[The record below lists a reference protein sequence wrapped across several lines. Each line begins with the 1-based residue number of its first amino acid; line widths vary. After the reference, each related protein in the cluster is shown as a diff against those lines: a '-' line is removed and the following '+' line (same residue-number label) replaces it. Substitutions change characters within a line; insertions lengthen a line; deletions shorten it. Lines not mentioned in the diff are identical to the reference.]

1 MGFLTFVFCT
11 LFFAINASAV
21 VVVNGVSQESQVGD
35 TIAINA
41 NLTSGENFVNWKI
54 TYGNGKFGNKKIFN
68 TTFIP
73 STDSVVIEYV
83 TQKGSHKVLTD
94 KETTYPYY
102 ENAIFIPYN
111 SSYGIATE
119 YTAKEDGTYALL
131 IDALFKTSM
140 YNFADDNS
148 FTKPVQFLSQRKD
161 PNGKNI
167 NTTPYTFAFYFEL
180 KKNLTQNTLLSIFDP
195 INTLNEN
202 YSIHVERT
210 YNLNT
215 AVDGKGSIEVL
226 ETYRTMNLKGDSINI
241 KAIAQTDNKFD
252 HWKVTSG
259 NCLIQ
264 NTNQDSTY
272 LVFKTTDCEVKAFFA
287 EGKINTIT
295 EKPVQYSTEK
305 DFFAKK
311 VSTGSTGVRFSF
323 TAPADGNYTFVIS
336 NKTPNAPL
344 TSTSYKSNDF
354 LTSQTSKNFSGTY
367 SETLTLTKG
376 QAIGFTVNSQTNQ
389 NFWISYATQALSIKV
404 SPNTNGVTTPASE
417 YNPAYAGAKYF
428 IGANAN
434 EGYRFSDW
442 QIVSGNATIDEKNSP
457 FTFITINSNT
467 EIKANYKK
475 NQVQTLTTTKTKFN
489 YQKHYYNEAS
499 LSTIRFK
506 LSIPDTNTNV
516 IQIKSIDSKKAILTD
531 YGNDSTFKNPVATYT
546 IAKDSAFYIP
556 KDSVQHIYWALKDNS
571 DSIPNTTFYAW
582 ISKPYMLKVETTD
595 EGSIY
600 PNGEVK
606 MLPYETGT
614 ITAWPYGGYTF
625 NHWESIDGSFTI
637 NSPKNSHTKITLSDT
652 LCIIK
657 ATFDFD
663 STVKPALKITNLD
676 IGNLP
681 GICAQ
686 VSVTDKKSGNTIF
699 GLDTSDFILKQDGK
713 ALSTQTTTVQAITG
727 ISTVLVVDESGS
739 MNRDINNQWN
749 PKNSRMLKAKQAIQN
764 FISEMG
770 PFDKTA
776 IVGFRGGDST
786 KIHQSMTSNKDL
798 LFEAVNSLEAI
809 SEETNINTG
818 AYVGIE
824 QIIGE
829 TNTTAVIVFSDGRN
843 EGVQS
848 AEIDDVIALAKQQKT
863 TIYTIALENTNEIP
877 LKTFADSTGGSFTIA
892 SDASELAGIYASI
905 RDNVQSQYLVCYQNP
920 DTLLNNETHDVT
932 IQVNFAGK
940 TALGLSQWQEGLLP
954 PSIKLTDS
962 TISKIQESQSANKD
976 IKISAYVK
984 ATSKLSSVKIYF
996 RTTSEAGTSFQTESM
1011 QLVKDSLW
1019 EFTIPATSAVQPGI
1033 DFYIMA
1039 TDSVG
1044 SIGKSPNI
1052 PAPSKEPYTIF
1063 IGNDIP
1069 KIAENP
1075 SICDSISGK
1084 KTFSF
1089 KISDKDSISTAKL
1102 FYKNLDAVIF
1112 TEVTLT
1118 HDTQKNVWTASV
1130 PADSKY
1136 FVQLNYYIRA
1146 TDTKGATARSPVQD
1160 YLTTN
1165 SCEVK
1170 NPITILPDTIQIVNG
1185 DNANEVV
1192 HRSTS
1197 KVNLVIFGNGIME
1210 GVDTLKANLSC
1221 KVSKDI
1227 VENITL
1233 VENSNGFYET
1243 LKSIPKDEGE
1253 PQKDDGIISCTGL
1266 DTLVAT
1272 FTNPLSGLTATQ
1284 ILPINKYVAV
1294 TYQFLKE
1301 KKDEDLDS
1309 VETTKQAKFRLR
1321 ITATS
1326 NNAYKIDT
1334 LSAFLF
1340 TEKGDSLKNIKVIET
1355 ENNSAIFDYTGTFYF
1370 VDDSVNLKSSRLDAT
1385 LNLDSTWNRV
1395 KIQARIDS
1403 DSSAQK
1409 KIDSLIVYNN
1419 YIPADIAEILDKD
1432 LDGKAD
1438 FVRIH
1443 FMKKLKKNIASIDSV
1458 YWNKGGDTLRTVE
1471 KKKIKINSKDSHWV
1485 EASLKKPFN
1494 YGVTRIESTDL
1505 PYMRFT
1511 KTSSD
1516 FSQKIILKDKIG
1528 AVPVFAKKYPGA
1540 IDIDDY
1546 LSPTSKL
1553 PPDTLIIKMSEPIKN
1568 IGESDAWKD
1577 LFRYSESCDSSSS
1590 FPLKIKGTPKTDSLG
1605 LNWTIILADY
1615 RILKGYCITTNPETA
1630 YEDLEGN
1637 SLGRGGVELDGN
1649 DGNIYL
1655 QNVKPVRSISGF
1667 TDKAEWIPP
1676 DGDEWEELPDS
1687 ISAIRVESTLPYTAN
1702 IYIFDGVSTL
1712 VTNFKQKF
1720 GNKDEMTNPIRG
1732 NSLNHSKI
1740 GFLTWDQRSDNGR
1753 KVGTGVYIWKIIFK
1767 FDNGYKETRTLK
1779 TGILRRNE

>member
-54 TYGNGKFGNKKIFN
+54 TYGNGKFGNEKIFN

-83 TQKGSHKVLTD
+83 TQKGSYKVLTD
-94 KETTYPYY
+94 KETAYPYY
-102 ENAIFIPYN
+102 ENSISIPSN
-111 SSYGIATE
+111 SYYGIATE
-119 YTAKEDGTYALL
+119 YTPKEDGTYALL
-131 IDALFKTSM
+131 ADVQRSIQYINYATDKT
-140 YNFADDNS
+140 
-148 FTKPVQFLSQRKD
+148 FTKQAQNLLQRKD
-161 PNGKNI
+161 ANSKNV
-167 NTTPYTFAFYFEL
+167 NMTPYTSVRYFNAQKDSTQYIFL
-180 KKNLTQNTLLSIFDP
+180 RTTDLTNIP
-195 INTLNEN
+195 NEV

-210 YNLNT
+210 YDLNT
-215 AVDGKGSIEVL
+215 AVDGKGSIEIL

-252 HWKVTSG
+252 HWKITSG

-272 LVFKTTDCEVKAFFA
+272 LIFKTTDCEVKAFFT
-287 EGKINTIT
+287 EGKVYTIT

-336 NKTPNAPL
+336 NKTPNATI

-389 NFWISYATQALSIKV
+389 NFWISYATQALSIKI
-404 SPNTNGVTTPASE
+404 SPDANGVTTPASE

-442 QIVSGNATIDEKNSP
+442 QIVSGNATIDEKSSP

-475 NQVQTLTTTKTKFN
+475 NQIQTLTTTKTKFN

-727 ISTVLVVDESGS
+727 ISTVLVVDESTS
-739 MNRDINNQWN
+739 MSIANR
-749 PKNSRMLKAKQAIQN
+749 MTKAKESIRQ
-764 FISEMG
+764 FISEMK
-770 PFDKTA
+770 PYDRTA
-776 IVGFRGGDST
+776 IVGFRGGDLT
-786 KIHQSMTSNKDL
+786 IVHQAMTSNKNL
-798 LFEAVNSLEAI
+798 LFQATDSLKAI
-809 SEETNINTG
+809 GGNTNINTG

-824 QIIGE
+824 QVVGE
-829 TNTTAVIVFSDGRN
+829 INPTAVIVFSDGVNTGAQNRSIN
-843 EGVQS
+843 EV
-848 AEIDDVIALAKQQKT
+848 IDFSKKQKT

-996 RTTSEAGTSFQTESM
+996 RTTSETGTSFQTESM

-1485 EASLKKPFN
+1485 EASLKKPFS